1 MNNLFNFYKGKKV
14 LITGHTG
21 FKGSWLSSWLINL
34 GANVTGISLGIP
46 TKPSNFVSS
55 ELFNKVD
62 DYRFDISNY
71 NKLNNLI
78 QLTQPNIIFHLA
90 AQALVRKSYDNP
102 IKTISSNLIGTVN
115 LLESLRNYNNKI
127 TVVMITSDK
136 VYENIESSK
145 GYKENDRL
153 GGKDLYSA
161 SKSMAEL
168 AINSY
173 FQSYFNISKQN
184 IKICIARAGNVIGG
198 GDWAKDRIVPDCIK
212 AWSKN
217 LSVDIRY
224 PRSTRPWQHVL
235 EPLSGYLSLG
245 AILNNKT
252 NIHGQAFNFGP
263 KPKQNKSVQ
272 ELISEMSKN
281 WTGSSKWKDISLS
294 VNHLPE
300 AGLLSLNCDKAK
312 KLLNWE
318 PVLNFQETIKLTVDW
333 YKNFYSYKQTYPFM
347 ISQINNYTELAK
359 KRSLAWASKSKKNFF
374 YDN

>member
-1 MNNLFNFYKGKKV
+1 
-14 LITGHTG
+14 
-21 FKGSWLSSWLINL
+21 
-34 GANVTGISLGIP
+34 
-46 TKPSNFVSS
+46 
-55 ELFNKVD
+55 
-62 DYRFDISNY
+62 
-71 NKLNNLI
+71 
-78 QLTQPNIIFHLA
+78 
-90 AQALVRKSYDNP
+90 
-102 IKTISSNLIGTVN
+102 
-115 LLESLRNYNNKI
+115 
-127 TVVMITSDK
+127 MITSDK

-235 EPLSGYLSLG
+235 EPLNGYLSLG

-252 NIHGQAFNFGP
+252 NIHGRHLILT
-263 KPKQNKSVQ
+263 KPNQNKSVQ
-272 ELISEMSKN
+272 ELILK
-281 WTGSSKWKDISLS
+281 
-294 VNHLPE
+294 
-300 AGLLSLNCDKAK
+300 
-312 KLLNWE
+312 
-318 PVLNFQETIKLTVDW
+318 
-333 YKNFYSYKQTYPFM
+333 
-347 ISQINNYTELAK
+347 
-359 KRSLAWASKSKKNFF
+359 
-374 YDN
+374 